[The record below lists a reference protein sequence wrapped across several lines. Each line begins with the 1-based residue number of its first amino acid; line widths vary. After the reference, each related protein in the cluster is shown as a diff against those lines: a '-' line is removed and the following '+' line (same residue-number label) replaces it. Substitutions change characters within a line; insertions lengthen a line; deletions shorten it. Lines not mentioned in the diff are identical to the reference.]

1 MITTSGCAS
10 VETWEAIVAL
20 RAMQGLLAIAIIEL
34 LVCYF
39 RKPLT
44 NSDVSI
50 VHVTDCTEYES
61 QSLPRRRIQE
71 NYVFVTHE
79 MDTRN
84 TDLLAHLYA
93 EGVLEEEEK
102 MEVDVLAI
110 PSQRCE
116 RLLSIMGRKTAKQY
130 EIFVNTLEA
139 TNQKHVADVLR
150 LQGSFPFF
158 RCKHD
163 KLHGL

>member
-1 MITTSGCAS
+1 
-10 VETWEAIVAL
+10 
-20 RAMQGLLAIAIIEL
+20 
-34 LVCYF
+34 
-39 RKPLT
+39 
-44 NSDVSI
+44 

-71 NYVFVTHE
+71 NYVFVKSQ
-79 MDTRN
+79 MDTKN
-84 TDLLAHLYA
+84 TDLLDHLFT

-102 MEVDVLAI
+102 MDVDVLPI

-139 TNQKHVADVLR
+139 TNQQHVADVLR
-150 LQGSFPFF
+150 LQGSFPFCET
-158 RCKHD
+158 RYISQLITA
-163 KLHGL
+163 LHRVSKTSKIIFVITTSNFHQI